1 MLTGLGLAFAG
12 VGVGLFLGPRQTT
25 IDELNVKCG
34 GDSTCPP
41 SAQTTYDKG
50 RLFTGIAE
58 GAVGIGAASLVTGVI
73 LLATSGSKKPAPEK
87 TATSVKFIGAA
98 PGASL
103 GGVSIVGK
111 FE

>member
-1 MLTGLGLAFAG
+1 MLTGLGLAF
-12 VGVGLFLGPRQTT
+12 VGTGLGLFFGPRQTS

-41 SAQTTYDKG
+41 SAKATFDQG
-50 RLFTGIAE
+50 RLYTGIAE
-58 GAVGIGAASLVTGVI
+58 GAAGVGVASLVTGVI

-87 TATSVKFIGAA
+87 AATSVQFIGAA

-111 FE
+111 F